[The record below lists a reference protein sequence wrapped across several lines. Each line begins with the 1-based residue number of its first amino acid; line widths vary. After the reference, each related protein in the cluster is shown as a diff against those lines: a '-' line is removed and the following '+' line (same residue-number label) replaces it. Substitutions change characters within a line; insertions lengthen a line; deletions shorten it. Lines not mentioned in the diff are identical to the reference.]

1 MVKELADCCMDLT
14 WSVLLGTKFRTQ
26 ELEKK
31 QCVQKRIFY
40 VSERTKKIIKIRKVH
55 D

>member
-40 VSERTKKIIKIRKVH
+40 MFRKNQKNNKNKKST
-55 D
+55 